1 MKKKI
6 VSLMIVGTFVLMLA
20 WCGNWNGEKKQDFFI
35 DILSFATEN
44 QQVYITKP
52 GKVSGKQDIVVT
64 SQVAGRVK
72 SIEKKDWSLV
82 SGDQLVVSVSDT
94 VANYGLQLQRAK
106 NAVSRASLQ
115 KEQTK
120 VSLDKSL
127 TDVELALDVAQ
138 NNLAVSKITTEQSL
152 KKAELDFSSATAQ
165 SQNIY
170 LQFDLEKNNALNVI
184 DTILH
189 QMDSYLWVT
198 EEYKNSNYY
207 VEPYL
212 WWDDVDTKVK
222 AKEYVLD
229 LYDLRESISKLDS
242 NTNDAKV
249 VISGVALIEKWYNKA
264 NQLLDTMKIVITNS
278 IVTSIL
284 PQVTLDWYRTR
295 VDGLLWSLQGA
306 KTAVSAYSRQVN
318 ALLTQGTWN
327 EFIEITKTQAQIGY
341 DMALVN
347 SHNTIFSTEVG
358 VKSAETN
365 YETLQ
370 KNKNI
375 QISMASNAV
384 SEANLAYQDALSRFN
399 NLSVES
405 PIDGVIW
412 NIMVKVWQEVAPGT
426 PLFTVS
432 SNDQQSIEVYVNA
445 DERSY
450 IAQDQFAKIIY
461 DGQEITWTILSVSSV
476 ADRNTLYKV
485 SIGFEAEVSLL
496 GDVASVQLPIL
507 LPYSVLPLNVVTPIS
522 QNKWFIWLYDG
533 TWLQRQDVVLGRVWE
548 SYIEIL
554 SGLSSWMDVVT
565 TDVSYFDPLK
575 FEISVK
581 SD

>member
-6 VSLMIVGTFVLMLA
+6 ISLMIVGTFVLMLA
-20 WCGNWNGEKKQDFFI
+20 WCGNWNWEKKQDFFI
-35 DILSFATEN
+35 DIVSFATEN

-127 TDVELALDVAQ
+127 TDVEIALDVAK
-138 NNLAVSKITTEQSL
+138 NNLNVSKLTTEQSL

-170 LQFDLEKNNALNVI
+170 LQFDLEKDNALNVL

-198 EEYKNSNYY
+198 DEYKNINYF

-212 WWDDVDTKVK
+212 WGNDVDTKVK
-222 AKEYVLD
+222 AKEYVLG
-229 LYDLRESISKLDS
+229 LYDLREDIEKLPR
-242 NTNDAKV
+242 NTNDSKV
-249 VISGVALIEKWYNKA
+249 VLSGVSVIEKWYNKA

-278 IVTSIL
+278 IVTSVL
-284 PQVTLDWYRTR
+284 PQAMLDWYRSR
-295 VDGLLWSLQGA
+295 VDWLLWSLQWA
-306 KTAVSAYSRQVN
+306 RTSVSAYSRQVN
-318 ALLTQGTWN
+318 SLLTQGTWN
-327 EFIEITKTQAQIGY
+327 EFIEITKSQAQIGY
-341 DMALVN
+341 DMARLN

-370 KNKNI
+370 KNKDI
-375 QISMASNAV
+375 QLSMASNAV

-399 NLSVES
+399 NLSVKS
-405 PIDGVIW
+405 PISGVIW
-412 NIMVKVWQEVAPGT
+412 NVMVKVWQEIAPGT

-450 IAQDQFAKIIY
+450 IAKDQIAKIIY

-496 GDVASVQLPIL
+496 GDVASVQLPIS

-522 QNKWFIWLYDG
+522 QNKWFVWLYDG
-533 TWLQRQDVVLGRVWE
+533 TGLQRQDVILGRVWE
-548 SYIEIL
+548 SYIEVL

>member
-6 VSLMIVGTFVLMLA
+6 ISLMIIGLFVLMLA
-20 WCGNWNGEKKQDFFI
+20 WCGNGNEEKKQDFFV
-35 DILSFATEN
+35 DIIYFGSDS

-52 GKVSGKQDIVVT
+52 GKVSGKQDIVVS

-72 SIEKKDWSLV
+72 SIEKKDWTLV
-82 SGDQLVVSVSDT
+82 SGDQLVVDISDT

-127 TDVELALDVAQ
+127 TDVEIALDVAQ
-138 NNLAVSKITTEQSL
+138 NNLAVSKISTEQSL

-170 LQFDLEKNNALNVI
+170 LQFDLEKDNALNVI
-184 DTILH
+184 DTILN
-189 QMDSYLWVT
+189 QMDTYLWVT
-198 EEYKNSNYY
+198 EEYENINRYY
-207 VEPYL
+207 EPYL
-212 WWDDVDTKVK
+212 WWNDVDTKVK

-229 LYDLRESISKLDS
+229 LYDLREDISKLDS

-249 VISGVALIEKWYNKA
+249 VISGVVLIERGYNKA
-264 NQLLDTMKIVITNS
+264 NQLLDTMKTVITNS
-278 IVTSIL
+278 IVTTVL
-284 PQVTLDWYRTR
+284 PQAMLDWYRAR
-295 VDGLLWSLQGA
+295 VDWLLWSLQWA

-318 ALLTQGTWN
+318 SLLTQGTWSD
-327 EFIEITKTQAQIGY
+327 FIEITKSQAQIGY
-341 DMALVN
+341 DMARLN

-375 QISMASNAV
+375 QLWMANNAV

-412 NIMVKVWQEVAPGT
+412 NVMVKVWQEVAPGT

-450 IAQDQFAKIIY
+450 ISQKQFAKIIY
-461 DGQEITWTILSVSSV
+461 DWQEITWTILSVSSV

-485 SIGFEAEVSLL
+485 SVGFEAEVSLL
-496 GDVASVQLPIL
+496 GDVASVKLPIS

-522 QNKWFIWLYDG
+522 QNKGFVWLYDG
-533 TWLQRQDVVLGRVWE
+533 TGLQRQDVVLGRVWE
-548 SYIEIL
+548 SYIEVL
-554 SGLSSWMDVVT
+554 SGLSNEMSIVM

-575 FEISVK
+575 FEISVR
-581 SD
+581 

>member
-1 MKKKI
+1 MLV
-6 VSLMIVGTFVLMLA
+6 VSFALVLS
-20 WCGNWNGEKKQDFFI
+20 WCGNGNENKKQDFFI
-35 DILSFATEN
+35 DLVPFATKN
-44 QQVYITKP
+44 QEVYITKP
-52 GKVSGKQDIVVT
+52 GKVSGKQDIVVS

-72 SIEKKDWSLV
+72 SIEKKDGTLV
-82 SGDQLVVSVSDT
+82 SGEQLVIAISDT

-152 KKAELDFSSATAQ
+152 KKAELDFSSAMAQ

-184 DTILH
+184 DSILNK
-189 QMDSYLWVT
+189 MDSYLWVT
-198 EEYKNSNYY
+198 DEYKNVNWFA
-207 VEPYL
+207 EPYL
-212 WWDDVDTKVK
+212 WWKDTDAK
-222 AKEYVLD
+222 ANAKQYVLD
-229 LYDLRESISKLDS
+229 LYEFRDKISQIS
-242 NTNDAKV
+242 ANTNDANV
-249 VISGVALIEKWYNKA
+249 VLSGVTLIEKWYNKA

-278 IVTSIL
+278 IVTPVL
-284 PQVTLDWYRTR
+284 PQAMLDGYRAT
-295 VDGLLWSLQGA
+295 VDWLLWSLQWS
-306 KTAVSAYSRQVN
+306 KTALSAYRRQVN

-327 EFIEITKTQAQIGY
+327 QLVEITKTQAQIGY
-341 DMALVN
+341 DMARLN
-347 SHNTIFSTEVG
+347 SHNAIFSTEVG

-370 KNKNI
+370 KNKNL
-375 QISMASNAV
+375 QLWMANNAV

-399 NLSVES
+399 NLSATS
-405 PIDGVIW
+405 PIAGIIW
-412 NIMVKVWQEVAPGT
+412 TVLVKVWQEVAPGT

-432 SNDQQSIEVYVNA
+432 SSDQQSVEVYVNA

-450 IAQDQFAKIIY
+450 IASDQYAKIIY
-461 DGQEITWTILSVSSV
+461 DGKEITWTILSIASV
-476 ADRNTLYKV
+476 ADKNTLYKV

-496 GDVASVQLPIL
+496 GDVASVQLPIS
-507 LPYSVLPLNVVTPIS
+507 LPYSVLPVNVVTPIS
-522 QNKWFIWLYDG
+522 QNKWFVWLYSW
-533 TWLQRQDVVLGRVWE
+533 TELQRQDVVLGRVWE

-554 SGLSSWMDVVT
+554 SGLSQWMAIVT

-575 FEISVK
+575 FKLSVK
-581 SD
+581 SDSSL

>member
-6 VSLMIVGTFVLMLA
+6 ISLIIIGVFVLMLA
-20 WCGNWNGEKKQDFFI
+20 WCWNENENNKQNFFV
-35 DILSFATEN
+35 DIFSFGTDN

-52 GKVSGKQDIVVT
+52 GKVSGKQDIVVS

-72 SIEKKDWSLV
+72 SIEKKDWTLV
-82 SGDQLVVSVSDT
+82 SGDQLVIDISDT

-127 TDVELALDVAQ
+127 TDVEIALDVAK
-138 NNLAVSKITTEQSL
+138 NNLNVSKLTTEQSL

-229 LYDLRESISKLDS
+229 LYDLREAISKLDS
-242 NTNDAKV
+242 NTTDAKV
-249 VISGVALIEKWYNKA
+249 VLSGVALIEKWYNKA
-264 NQLLDTMKIVITNS
+264 SQLLNTMKIVITNS

-284 PQVTLDWYRTR
+284 PQVTLDWYRAK
-295 VDGLLWSLQGA
+295 VDGLLWSLQWA

-318 ALLTQGTWN
+318 SLLTQGTWSD
-327 EFIEITKTQAQIGY
+327 FIEITKSQAQIGY
-341 DMALVN
+341 DMARIN
-347 SHNTIFSTEVG
+347 SYNTTFSTEVG

-370 KNKNI
+370 KNKDI
-375 QISMASNAV
+375 QIGMANNAV

-412 NIMVKVWQEVAPGT
+412 NVMVKVWQEVAPGT

-533 TWLQRQDVVLGRVWE
+533 TGLQRQDVVLGRVWE
-548 SYIEIL
+548 SYIEVL

-575 FEISVK
+575 FEISVR
-581 SD
+581 

>member
-6 VSLMIVGTFVLMLA
+6 VSLMIVAVFVLNLA
-20 WCGNWNGEKKQDFFI
+20 WCWNGNENNKQNFFVDVI
-35 DILSFATEN
+35 SFGTDN

-52 GKVSGKQDIVVT
+52 GKVSGKQDIVVS

-72 SIEKKDWSLV
+72 SIEQKDGALV
-82 SGDQLVVSVSDT
+82 SGNQLVVVVADT

-138 NNLAVSKITTEQSL
+138 NNLSVSKITTEQSL

-184 DTILH
+184 DTILN
-189 QMDSYLWVT
+189 QMDTYLWVT
-198 EEYKNSNYY
+198 EEYENINRYY
-207 VEPYL
+207 EPYL
-212 WWDDVDTKVK
+212 WGNDVDTKAN
-222 AKEYVLD
+222 AKQYVLD
-229 LYDLRESISKLDS
+229 LYEFREEISKIS
-242 NTNDAKV
+242 ANTTDAKV
-249 VISGVALIEKWYNKA
+249 VLSGVTLIEKWYNKA

-278 IVTSIL
+278 IVTTVL
-284 PQVTLDWYRTR
+284 PQAMLDGYRAR
-295 VDGLLWSLQGA
+295 VDGLLWSLQWA
-306 KTAVSAYSRQVN
+306 KTGVSAYRRQVN

-327 EFIEITKTQAQIGY
+327 EFIEIAKTQAQIGY
-341 DMALVN
+341 DLARVN
-347 SHNTIFSTEVG
+347 SHNTVFSTEVG

-370 KNKNI
+370 KNKDI
-375 QISMASNAV
+375 QIWMANNAV
-384 SEANLAYQDALSRFN
+384 YEANLAYQDALYRYN
-399 NLSVES
+399 NLSVKS
-405 PIDGVIW
+405 PIAGIIW
-412 NIMVKVWQEVAPGT
+412 NVMVKVWQEVAPWT

-450 IAQDQFAKIIY
+450 IAKDQVAKILY
-461 DGQEITWTILSVSSV
+461 DGQEITGTILSIASV

-485 SIGFEAEVSLL
+485 SIGFEAEVSSL
-496 GDVASVQLPIL
+496 GDVASVQLPIS
-507 LPYSVLPLNVVTPIS
+507 LPYSVLPLNVVTPIAK
-522 QNKWFIWLYDG
+522 NKGFVWLYNG
-533 TWLQRQDVVLGRVWE
+533 TGLQRQDVVLGRVWE
-548 SYIEIL
+548 SYIEVL
-554 SGLSSWMDVVT
+554 SGLSSWMEIVT

>member
-6 VSLMIVGTFVLMLA
+6 ISLVIIGWFALMLS
-20 WCGNWNGEKKQDFFI
+20 WCGNWSDDNKQDFFV
-35 DILSFATEN
+35 DVVSFGSN
-44 QQVYITKP
+44 SQQVYITKP
-52 GKVSGKQDIVVT
+52 GKVSGKQDIVVS

-72 SIEKKDWSLV
+72 SIDKKDWTLV
-82 SGDQLVVSVSDT
+82 SGDQLVVDISDT

-115 KEQTK
+115 SQQTK

-127 TDVELALDVAQ
+127 TDVELALNVAQ
-138 NNLAVSKITTEQSL
+138 NNLAVGKLTTEQSL
-152 KKAELDFSSATAQ
+152 KKAELDFSSTVSQ

-189 QMDSYLWVT
+189 QMDTYLWVT
-198 EEYKNSNYY
+198 EEYENINRYY
-207 VEPYL
+207 EPYL
-212 WWDDVDTKVK
+212 WWNDVDNKVN
-222 AKEYVLD
+222 AKQYVLD
-229 LYDLRESISKLDS
+229 LYDFREKISQISS

-249 VISGVALIEKWYNKA
+249 VLSGVALIEKWYNKA
-264 NQLLDTMKIVITNS
+264 NQLLDTMKTVIINS
-278 IVTSIL
+278 IVTTVL
-284 PQVTLDWYRTR
+284 PQAMLDWYRAR
-295 VDGLLWSLQGA
+295 VDWLLWSLQWA
-306 KTAVSAYSRQVN
+306 KTAISAYRRQVN
-318 ALLTQGTWN
+318 ALLTQGTWS
-327 EFIEITKTQAQIGY
+327 EFIEITKSQAQIGY
-341 DMALVN
+341 DMARIN
-347 SHNTIFSTEVG
+347 SHNTTFSTEIG

-365 YETLQ
+365 YEALQ

-375 QISMASNAV
+375 QLWMANNAV

-405 PIDGVIW
+405 PIAGIIW
-412 NIMVKVWQEVAPGT
+412 NVLVKVWQEVAPGT

-450 IAQDQFAKIIY
+450 LAKDQIAKIIY
-461 DGQEITWTILSVSSV
+461 DGQEITGTILSVASV

-485 SIGFEAEVSLL
+485 SIGFEAEVSSL
-496 GDVASVQLPIL
+496 GDVASVKLPIS

-522 QNKWFIWLYDG
+522 QNKGFVWLYS
-533 TWLQRQDVVLGRVWE
+533 WSELQRQDVVLGRVWE
-548 SYIEIL
+548 SYIEVL
-554 SGLSSWMDVVT
+554 SGLSNEMRVVM

-575 FEISVK
+575 FEISVR
-581 SD
+581 